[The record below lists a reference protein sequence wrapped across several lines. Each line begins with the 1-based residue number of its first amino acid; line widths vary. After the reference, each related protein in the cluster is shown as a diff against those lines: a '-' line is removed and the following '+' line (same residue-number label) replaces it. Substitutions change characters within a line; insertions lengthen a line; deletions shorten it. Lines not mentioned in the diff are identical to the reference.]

1 MPLNARSGPQ
11 EAMEKATPTADPPT
25 KHPKVPVGK
34 PEHHS
39 AHWQH
44 EDTVETSIKDYQI
57 FVTIVLTISIFG
69 ASTFAVIAGQM
80 EDPVELW
87 KPDPPPFSLKTV
99 RRLLA
104 AAWICFILT
113 IAVAGYSSSLLTIL
127 RQLAKSRNDASW
139 HRGWD
144 RIGIAASVML
154 HSLLVLAFLFLSLAL
169 VAYVGAIGW
178 VAVGFSCLAG
188 AFVCWL
194 SIFQCLS
201 VSIL

>member
-1 MPLNARSGPQ
+1 MPPNARSGPQ
-11 EAMEKATPTADPPT
+11 KAMEKATPTEAPPT
-25 KHPKVPVGK
+25 KHPKIPVGT
-34 PEHHS
+34 ELHS
-39 AHWQH
+39 ACWKH
-44 EDTVETSIKDYQI
+44 EETVETSVKDYQI

-80 EDPVELW
+80 ADPVELW
-87 KPDPPPFSLKTV
+87 KPDPPPFSLRTV

-104 AAWICFILT
+104 AAWVCFILT
-113 IAVAGYSSSLLTIL
+113 MAVAGYSSSLLTIL
-127 RQLAKSRNDASW
+127 RQQAKARDDSSW
-139 HRGWD
+139 HRSWD
-144 RIGIAASVML
+144 KIGIAASVML

-178 VAVGFSCLAG
+178 VGVAFSCLAG

-201 VSIL
+201 VRIL

>member
-1 MPLNARSGPQ
+1 
-11 EAMEKATPTADPPT
+11 MEKAGPTVPPST
-25 KHPKVPVGK
+25 KHPEVPVGIS
-34 PEHHS
+34 ELHS
-39 AHWQH
+39 AGWQH
-44 EDTVETSIKDYQI
+44 EDTVETSVKDYQI

-104 AAWICFILT
+104 AAWVCFILT
-113 IAVAGYSSSLLTIL
+113 MAVAGYSSSLLTIL
-127 RQLAKSRNDASW
+127 RQQAKVRNDASW
-139 HRGWD
+139 HKSWD
-144 RIGIAASVML
+144 KIGIAASVLL

-178 VAVGFSCLAG
+178 VGVGFSCLAG

-194 SIFQCLS
+194 SIVQCLS
-201 VSIL
+201 VRIPYSRCFDGLC